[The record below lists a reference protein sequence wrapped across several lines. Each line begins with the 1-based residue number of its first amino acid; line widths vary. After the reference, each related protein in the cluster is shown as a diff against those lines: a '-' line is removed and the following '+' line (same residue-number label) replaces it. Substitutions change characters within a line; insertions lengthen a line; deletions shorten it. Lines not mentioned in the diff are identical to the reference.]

1 MALTI
6 LVTKKGVT
14 QMQEGLWN
22 ITLNLVCKDSTIE
35 VINQDFTM
43 RYKTGQD
50 IEIIAKGIQEEMQ
63 RVITRYKSSQ
73 VIFNHTKLNNA
84 VAYLNSNLV
93 G

>member
-6 LVTKKGVT
+6 TITKKSVT
-14 QMQEGLWN
+14 QSQDGLWN
-22 ITLNLVCKDSTIE
+22 IVLNLICKDGVPE

-50 IEIIAKGIQEEMQ
+50 IEVVIKKIQGEMQ
-63 RVITRYKSSQ
+63 KTIDYYKSSQ
-73 VIFNHTKLNNA
+73 VIFNHAKLA
-84 VAYLNSNLV
+84 TAITYLNSNLV